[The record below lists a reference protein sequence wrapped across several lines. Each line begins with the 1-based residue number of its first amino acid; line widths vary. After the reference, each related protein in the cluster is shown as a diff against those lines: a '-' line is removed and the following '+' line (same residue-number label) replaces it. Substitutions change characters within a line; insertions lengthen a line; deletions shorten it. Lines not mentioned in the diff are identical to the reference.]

1 MGSRATTGSG
11 VKAGDRRVGGGL
23 GPPEQVLGAVWEGEG
38 Q

>member
-11 VKAGDRRVGGGL
+11 VKAGDRRVGGGS